1 MLHIAL
7 SHQLQLNKIQIQ
19 IQINDD
25 EPKIY
30 AIQGPSG
37 IGKTTILNIIAGL
50 TQPDS
55 AFIKIGNKT
64 LTDTK
69 VEQQVKIQKRNIGY
83 LFQDYQLFP
92 HMTVLQNLTF
102 MTPMSQHITQLMQK
116 LNISDLVKQYPA
128 TLSGGEAQ
136 RVALARALSTK
147 PDLILLDEPFSSLD
161 DLTKENSMS
170 MVRTIFELWQIPM
183 IFVTHSNF
191 EAQQLAD
198 EIITIE
204 GEKE

>member
-7 SHQLQLNKIQIQ
+7 SHQLQLKNIQ

-25 EPKIY
+25 TPKIY

-50 TQPDS
+50 TQPDV
-55 AFIKIGNKT
+55 AFIKIGNKI
-64 LTDTK
+64 LTDT
-69 VEQQVKIQKRNIGY
+69 EDDYQVKIQRRNIGY

-92 HMTVLQNLTF
+92 HMTVLQNLIF
-102 MTPMSQHITQLMQK
+102 MTPMSHHITQIMQK
-116 LNISDLVKQYPA
+116 LNIAHLVKQYPS

-161 DLTKENSMS
+161 DQTKENSMS
-170 MVRTIFELWQIPM
+170 MVRTICELWQIPLV
-183 IFVTHSNF
+183 FVTHSNY

-198 EIITIE
+198 EIITIDGISE
-204 GEKE
+204 

>member
-7 SHQLQLNKIQIQ
+7 SHQLQLNKIQ

-69 VEQQVKIQKRNIGY
+69 VEQQVKIQKRNLGY